1 MNLIFL
7 SLLGGLLGFL
17 THTPITLA
25 LDNPVYVV
33 PVNGNSFVQG
43 FEPPQPDPPPDRQG
57 SGDRGD

>member
-7 SLLGGLLGFL
+7 SLGLLGGLLGFL

-25 LDNPVYVV
+25 LDNVV